1 MRIGIEAQRIFRTNK
16 HGMDYVVL
24 EEIKELQKSDV
35 RNEYFVFVAPG
46 EDRCLKDSK
55 NVHIIEI
62 GNNFYPLW
70 EQFSLPRA
78 VNQLNLDM
86 LHCTSNTAPIRCKV
100 PLILTLHDIIFLEPR
115 DKSNKSFYQDMGWR
129 YRRFVVPRILK
140 KCKRIITV
148 SDFEF
153 NNIITKLQIPE
164 EKMVMIYNG
173 YNKWFRP
180 VEDTEL
186 IYQQYI
192 EEPGYFFFLG
202 NTDPKKNTERTL
214 TAYSKYLEMSDVKR
228 KLLMADLDRG
238 YLDEIIDRNDI
249 GNIRDHIVM
258 PGYIKNAD
266 LPYIYNNAFA
276 FLYTSLRESFGIPLL
291 EAMACGTPVITSNTS
306 SMPEI
311 GGPDVIMVNPQNAN
325 EITEKMLLLEKDKA
339 LYQKQKDI
347 GIIRAQQFSWEYTA
361 EQLLMVYEEVYRQRS
376 QPNKSKESS
385 FEGFSSFSSII
396 CSSLNSIINWRA
408 SGLFCVFNR

>member
-1 MRIGIEAQRIFRTNK
+1 MRIGIEAQRIFRKNK

-24 EEIKELQKSDV
+24 EEIKELQKSDT

-46 EDRCLKDSK
+46 EDRCLQDSK

-173 YNKWFRP
+173 YNQWFRP

-202 NTDPKKNTERTL
+202 NTDTKKNTERTL
-214 TAYSKYLEMSDVKR
+214 IAYSKYLELSDVKR

-238 YLDEIIDRNDI
+238 YLDEIIDRNDL
-249 GNIRDHIVM
+249 GNIRDHIVI

-266 LPYIYNNAFA
+266 LPFIYNNAFA

-311 GGPDVIMVNPQNAN
+311 GGPEVIMVNPQNVQ
-325 EITEKMLLLEKDKA
+325 EITEKMLLLEKDEA
-339 LYQKQKDI
+339 LYQKQKEI
-347 GIIRAQQFSWEYTA
+347 GIIRAQQFSWKYTA
-361 EQLLMVYEEVYRQRS
+361 EQLLTVYEDVYRQR
-376 QPNKSKESS
+376 
-385 FEGFSSFSSII
+385 G
-396 CSSLNSIINWRA
+396 
-408 SGLFCVFNR
+408 

>member
-35 RNEYFVFVAPG
+35 RNEYAPG

-148 SDFEF
+148 SDFEY

-214 TAYSKYLEMSDVKR
+214 IAYSKYLEMSDVKR

-339 LYQKQKDI
+339 LYQKQKET

-361 EQLLMVYEEVYRQRS
+361 EQLLMVYEDVYRQRS
-376 QPNKSKESS
+376 
-385 FEGFSSFSSII
+385 
-396 CSSLNSIINWRA
+396 
-408 SGLFCVFNR
+408 

>member
-1 MRIGIEAQRIFRTNK
+1 MRIGIEAQRIFRKNK

-24 EEIKELQKSDV
+24 EEIKELQKSDT

-62 GNNFYPLW
+62 GSNFYPLW

-148 SDFEF
+148 SDFEY

-214 TAYSKYLEMSDVKR
+214 IAYSKYLEMSDVKR

-311 GGPDVIMVNPQNAN
+311 GGSEVIMVNPLNVN

-361 EQLLMVYEEVYRQRS
+361 EQLLTVYEDVYRQR
-376 QPNKSKESS
+376 
-385 FEGFSSFSSII
+385 G
-396 CSSLNSIINWRA
+396 
-408 SGLFCVFNR
+408 

>member
-148 SDFEF
+148 SDFEY

-214 TAYSKYLEMSDVKR
+214 IAYSKYLEMSDVKR

-311 GGPDVIMVNPQNAN
+311 GGSEVIMVNPLNVN

-339 LYQKQKDI
+339 LYQKQKEI

-361 EQLLMVYEEVYRQRS
+361 EQLLMVYEDVYRQRS
-376 QPNKSKESS
+376 
-385 FEGFSSFSSII
+385 
-396 CSSLNSIINWRA
+396 
-408 SGLFCVFNR
+408 

>member
-1 MRIGIEAQRIFRTNK
+1 MRIGIEAQRIFRKNK

-24 EEIKELQKSDV
+24 EEIKELQKSDT

-46 EDRCLKDSK
+46 EDRCLQDSK
-55 NVHIIEI
+55 NVHIIQI
-62 GNNFYPLW
+62 GSNFYPLW

-78 VNQLNLDM
+78 VRQLNLDM
-86 LHCTSNTAPIRCKV
+86 LHCTSNTAPIRCKI

-173 YNKWFRP
+173 YNQWFKP

-192 EEPGYFFFLG
+192 DEPGYFFFLG

-214 TAYSKYLEMSDVKR
+214 IAYSKYLEQSDVKR

-238 YLDEIIDRNDI
+238 YLEEIINRNDI
-249 GNIRDHIVM
+249 GNIRDHIVI

-311 GGPDVIMVNPQNAN
+311 GGPEVIMVNPQNIQ
-325 EITEKMLLLEKDKA
+325 EITEKMLLLEKDDA
-339 LYQKQKDI
+339 LYQKQKEI
-347 GIIRAQQFSWEYTA
+347 GIIRAQQFSWKYTA
-361 EQLLMVYEEVYRQRS
+361 EQLLTVYEDVYRQRD
-376 QPNKSKESS
+376 
-385 FEGFSSFSSII
+385 
-396 CSSLNSIINWRA
+396 
-408 SGLFCVFNR
+408 

>member
-1 MRIGIEAQRIFRTNK
+1 MRIGIEAQRIFRKNK

-24 EEIKELQKSDV
+24 EEIKELQKSDT

-46 EDRCLKDSK
+46 EDHCLHDSK

-62 GNNFYPLW
+62 GSNFYPLW

-86 LHCTSNTAPIRCKV
+86 LHCTSNTAPIRCKI

-115 DKSNKSFYQDMGWR
+115 DKSNKSLYQNMGWR

-148 SDFEF
+148 SEFEY
-153 NNIITKLQIPE
+153 NNIISKLHIPE

-173 YNKWFRP
+173 YNEWFKP

-214 TAYSKYLEMSDVKR
+214 IAYSHYLEKSDVKR
-228 KLLMADLDRG
+228 KLLMADLDHSFM
-238 YLDEIIDRNDI
+238 NDI
-249 GNIRDHIVM
+249 IERNHIENIKDYMVI

-266 LPYIYNNAFA
+266 LPFIYNNAFA

-311 GGPDVIMVNPQNAN
+311 GGPEVLMVNPQHAE
-325 EITEKMLLLEKDKA
+325 EITEKMLLLEKDETI
-339 LYQKQKDI
+339 YQKQKEI
-347 GIIRAQQFSWEYTA
+347 GIRRAQQFSWKYTA
-361 EQLLMVYEEVYRQRS
+361 EQLLMVYEDVYRQR
-376 QPNKSKESS
+376 
-385 FEGFSSFSSII
+385 G
-396 CSSLNSIINWRA
+396 
-408 SGLFCVFNR
+408 